1 VTALTARDGPS
12 LRTSLVWS
20 AALHVAVVG
29 AIVISRAPAH
39 VPAPPTYRVNLV
51 AAPPG
56 PRQIGVVQPTP
67 PEPVPALTPPTPAPT
82 PPTPAPTPPTPAP
95 APRAR
100 ETPEPERMKAPA
112 KAKPV
117 RVPKVATPNVGATAA
132 KSAKAAKAEQA
143 KADQVPRAGGGP
155 TGGRGA
161 DVANVR
167 TEGIEF
173 PYPVYL
179 QNVVRQIALQFRP
192 DARGALRAEV
202 AFLIRRDGSISGL
215 KLVTRSGNFSFDQ
228 DAMGAVE
235 AAARSN
241 AFGPLPQG
249 FTDDVLPVIFSF
261 DPQLIR

>member
-1 VTALTARDGPS
+1 MTALTARDGPS
-12 LRTSLVWS
+12 LRTPLVWS
-20 AALHVAVVG
+20 AVLHL
-29 AIVISRAPAH
+29 AIVSALVVSRTPAH

-56 PRQIGVVQPTP
+56 PRQIGEVQPA
-67 PEPVPALTPPTPAPT
+67 PAE
-82 PPTPAPTPPTPAP
+82 PAP
-95 APRAR
+95 APAPAPAAPAPPAR
-100 ETPEPERMKAPA
+100 ETPEPARMKAPA

-117 RVPKVATPNVGATAA
+117 RVPKVATPSAMP
-132 KSAKAAKAEQA
+132 KSAKAAPSKAPA
-143 KADQVPRAGGGP
+143 KVAAAPRAGGGP

-192 DARGALRAEV
+192 DARSALRAEV

-215 KLVTRSGNFSFDQ
+215 KLVSRSGNFSFDQ

-235 AAARSN
+235 AAARAN

>member
-1 VTALTARDGPS
+1 MTSAAARDDLS
-12 LRTSLVWS
+12 LRTPIIISALLHLLV
-20 AALHVAVVG
+20 AAGFLVSRGGKAVAT
-29 AIVISRAPAH
+29 
-39 VPAPPTYRVNLV
+39 PPTYRVSLV

-56 PRQIGVVQPTP
+56 PRQIGVVREAPPEPTPTP
-67 PEPVPALTPPTPAPT
+67 PAPAPT
-82 PPTPAPTPPTPAP
+82 PIS
-95 APRAR
+95 R
-100 ETPEPERMKAPA
+100 ETPEPARMKAPT

-117 RVPKVATPNVGATAA
+117 RAPKVATPNAGAP
-132 KSAKAAKAEQA
+132 AAKATPA
-143 KADQVPRAGGGP
+143 PRAGGGP

-179 QNVVRQIALQFRP
+179 QNVVRQIALQFKP
-192 DARGALRAEV
+192 SGNGALRAEV

-215 KLVTRSGNFSFDQ
+215 KLVTRSGAFSFDQ

-235 AAARSN
+235 AAARAN

-261 DPQLIR
+261 DPRLIR

>member
-1 VTALTARDGPS
+1 MTALTARDGPS
-12 LRTSLVWS
+12 LRTPLVWS
-20 AALHVAVVG
+20 ALLHLGIVAALVV
-29 AIVISRAPAH
+29 SRAPAH
-39 VPAPPTYRVNLV
+39 VPQPPTYRVNLV

-67 PEPVPALTPPTPAPT
+67 PEPVPAPASPTPTPPAPT
-82 PPTPAPTPPTPAP
+82 PP
-95 APRAR
+95 AR

-117 RVPKVATPNVGATAA
+117 RTPKVATPNAGSPSKATR
-132 KSAKAAKAEQA
+132 SASTTKAAPVA
-143 KADQVPRAGGGP
+143 RAGGGP

-167 TEGIEF
+167 TEGTEF

-179 QNVVRQIALQFRP
+179 QNVVRQIALQFKP
-192 DARGALRAEV
+192 DARSALRAEV

-235 AAARSN
+235 AAARAN

>member
-1 VTALTARDGPS
+1 VTSAAPRVDLS
-12 LRTSLVWS
+12 LRTPIIVSALLHLLV
-20 AALHVAVVG
+20 AAGLLVSRSGKSVAT
-29 AIVISRAPAH
+29 
-39 VPAPPTYRVNLV
+39 PPTYRVSLV

-56 PRQIGVVQPTP
+56 PRQIGVVRETP
-67 PEPVPALTPPTPAPT
+67 PEPTPAPT
-82 PPTPAPTPPTPAP
+82 PPTPTPIS
-95 APRAR
+95 RA
-100 ETPEPERMKAPA
+100 TPEPERMKAPT

-117 RVPKVATPNVGATAA
+117 RVPKVATPNAGTPA
-132 KSAKAAKAEQA
+132 AKAAPA
-143 KADQVPRAGGGP
+143 PRAGGGP
-155 TGGRGA
+155 VGGRGA

-179 QNVVRQIALQFRP
+179 QNVVRQIALQFKP
-192 DARGALRAEV
+192 SGNGALRAEV

-215 KLVTRSGNFSFDQ
+215 KLVTRSGAFSFDQ

-235 AAARSN
+235 AAARAN

-261 DPQLIR
+261 DPRLIR

>member
-1 VTALTARDGPS
+1 VTSAAPRVDLS
-12 LRTSLVWS
+12 LRTPLVVS
-20 AALHVAVVG
+20 AILHLLVAAGFLV
-29 AIVISRAPAH
+29 SRAGKRI
-39 VPAPPTYRVNLV
+39 APPPMYRVSLV

-56 PRQIGVVQPTP
+56 PRQIGVVRETP
-67 PEPVPALTPPTPAPT
+67 PEPVPTPPAPT
-82 PPTPAPTPPTPAP
+82 PLSRATPQ
-95 APRAR
+95 
-100 ETPEPERMKAPA
+100 PERMKAPT
-112 KAKPV
+112 KAPPV
-117 RVPKVATPNVGATAA
+117 RAPKVATPNAGAATT
-132 KSAKAAKAEQA
+132 KAAPAPK
-143 KADQVPRAGGGP
+143 AGGGP

-179 QNVVRQIALQFRP
+179 QNVVRQIALQFKP
-192 DARGALRAEV
+192 SGNGALRAEV

-215 KLVTRSGNFSFDQ
+215 KLVTRSGAFSFDQ

-235 AAARSN
+235 AAARAN

-261 DPQLIR
+261 DPRLIR